1 MARHKFNSVDA
12 LLGSDFLAGL
22 NTGRNTHAVASDRVL
37 QATGLEDMIY
47 RDLRQGDEDMDKLEE
62 RCTPKLE
69 SFPALTRDVFQSF
82 YSLDVKKNPDDA
94 MTPGAR
100 QFNAHILDELM
111 SGQDYR
117 AIKSVCEGKE
127 LPAYEAAGEFMKKI
141 DQDLDQLLD
150 SCGGDCNPELIDRL
164 QKQRD
169 GLCDTL
175 QELMEQWQDTGGDA
189 GLERKLLRTANAAES
204 KARQVAA
211 LMERADQKYWENRQA
226 VAGRLES
233 AAAAAAQKAE
243 EVHDALVMWG
253 GAPASPQRTLLN
265 RVILDKVAASPVLRK
280 ISRHLGRL
288 LELVAE
294 GKKNGYAYGR
304 GEKYTIERGNDLS
317 HVLSSEFA
325 YLALPETIP
334 KFIRKFQR
342 KALMQYRR
350 RQPVFKGCG
359 DIIMCIDDSDSTAGE
374 DNAWGK
380 ATAMALLKVAGEH
393 GRKFAL
399 VHFSSAGSY
408 HTDIFLPGRYGPDQ
422 MMRTAELFLG
432 GGTNYETPLREAIR
446 LMEEEG
452 FQNADILFTT
462 DGACALPEAFLK
474 ELQEAQSVK
483 KFKVTGILLDQGGPG
498 FQFSL
503 QPFCERIYRTSELSM
518 EQIASEVVTSRSNT

>member
-1 MARHKFNSVDA
+1 MARHTFNSLDA
-12 LLGSDFLAGL
+12 LMSSDFLAGL
-22 NTGRNTHAVASDRVL
+22 NTGRSHTVASDRVL
-37 QATGLEDMIY
+37 RATGLEDMIY
-47 RDLRQGDEDMDKLEE
+47 RDLRQGDEEMDKLEK
-62 RCTPKLE
+62 RCKPKLE
-69 SFPALTRDVFQSF
+69 SFPALSRDVFQSF
-82 YSLDVKKNPDDA
+82 YSLDVKRNPDDVL
-94 MTPGAR
+94 TPGAR

-117 AIKSVCEGKE
+117 AIKSVCEGEE
-127 LPAYEAAGEFMKKI
+127 LPAYEAAGEFVEKL
-141 DQDLDQLLD
+141 DQGLDQLLD
-150 SCGGDCNPELIDRL
+150 SCGGGNCDPRLIDRL

-169 GLCDTL
+169 GLCNDL
-175 QELMEQWQDTGGDA
+175 QVLMEQWQDSGGDA

-211 LMERADQKYWENRQA
+211 LMERADQKFWKNRQA
-226 VAGRLES
+226 VAGLLAS
-233 AAAAAAQKAE
+233 AAAAAADKAE
-243 EVHDALVMWG
+243 EVHDVLVMWG
-253 GAPASPQRTLLN
+253 GDPASPQRTLLN
-265 RVILDKVAASPVLRK
+265 RVILDKVAASPVLRE
-280 ISRHLGRL
+280 ISRRLGRL

-325 YLALPETIP
+325 YLALPEAIP
-334 KFIRKFQR
+334 KFIQKYQR

-350 RQPVFKGCG
+350 RQPVYKGCG
-359 DIIMCIDDSDSTAGE
+359 DIIMCMDDSSSTAGE

-380 ATAMALLKVAGEH
+380 AAAMALLKVAGEH

-432 GGTNYETPLREAIR
+432 GGTNYETPLREAVR

-462 DGACALPEAFLK
+462 DGECALPEAFLK
-474 ELQEAQSVK
+474 ELQETQAAK
-483 KFKVTGILLDQGGPG
+483 KFKVTGILLDQGGPR

-503 QPFCERIYRTSELSM
+503 QPFCEQIYRTSELSM

>member
-1 MARHKFNSVDA
+1 MARHKFNSLDA
-12 LLGSDFLAGL
+12 LMGSDFLAGL
-22 NTGRNTHAVASDRVL
+22 SNGSARTAASDRVL
-37 QATGLEDMIY
+37 RATGLEDMIY
-47 RDLRQGDEDMDKLEE
+47 RDLRQGDDGMDELEE
-62 RCTPKLE
+62 RCKPKLE
-69 SFPALTRDVFQSF
+69 SFPALSRDVFQSF
-82 YSLDVKKNPDDA
+82 YSLDVKRNPDDA
-94 MTPGAR
+94 LTPGAR

-111 SGQDYR
+111 SGQEYR
-117 AIKSVCEGKE
+117 AIKSVCEGEE
-127 LPAYEAAGEFMKKI
+127 LPAYEAAGEFVEKI
-141 DQDLDQLLD
+141 DQNLDQLLD
-150 SCGGDCNPELIDRL
+150 SCGGDCTPELIDRL

-169 GLCDTL
+169 DLCDTL
-175 QELMEQWQDTGGDA
+175 QALVEQWQDTGGNS

-211 LMERADQKYWENRQA
+211 LMERADQTFRKNRQA
-226 VAGRLES
+226 FSVLLAS
-233 AAAAAAQKAE
+233 AAAAAAAKAE

-253 GAPASPQRTLLN
+253 GDPASPKRTLLN
-265 RVILDKVAASPVLRK
+265 RVILDKVAASPVLRE
-280 ISRHLGRL
+280 ISRRLGRL

-325 YLALPETIP
+325 YLALPEAIP
-334 KFIRKFQR
+334 KFIRKYQR
-342 KALMQYRR
+342 KALKQYRR
-350 RQPVFKGCG
+350 RLPVYKGCG
-359 DIIMCIDDSDSTAGE
+359 DIIMCMDNSSSTAGE

-380 ATAMALLKVAGEH
+380 ATAMALLKVAREH

-399 VHFSSAGSY
+399 IHFSSAGCF

-422 MMRTAELFLG
+422 MMRTAELFLD
-432 GGTNYETPLREAIR
+432 GGTDYETPLREALR

-462 DGACALPEAFLK
+462 DGECALPEAFLK
-474 ELQEAQSVK
+474 ELQETQAAK

-503 QPFCERIYRTSELSM
+503 KPFCERIYRTSELSM
-518 EQIASEVVTSRSNT
+518 EQIAGEVVTSRINP